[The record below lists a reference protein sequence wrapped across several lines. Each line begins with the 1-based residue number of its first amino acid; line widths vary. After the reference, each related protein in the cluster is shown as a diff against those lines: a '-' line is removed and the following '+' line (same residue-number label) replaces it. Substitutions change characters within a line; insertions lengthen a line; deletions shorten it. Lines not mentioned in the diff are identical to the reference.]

1 MSLLMYTLY
10 LCLLHYCLHHFIAIV
25 AFVFGSYATAFQW
38 DWKMGYGNFNVRL
51 PLVFLSIQCGIL
63 LYAGTKPR
71 PAEGGA
77 YGGSSDV
84 VAVGCACFNY
94 LDTIACPG
102 DGLPNL
108 QLDQYGL
115 IDMLCPYFFSL
126 QDSLKCLAY
135 TSHCAKIFC
144 LPGEW
149 APQFVSGF
157 YGLIDVLCPYSLSAQ
172 GILKCFAHT
181 SRTGALLPA
190 RGMGAPIPYVST
202 GLLMCLAHTPRSLGL
217 LRCFAHTP

>member
-1 MSLLMYTLY
+1 MYTLICSILSPNLLGMSLLMYTLY

-38 DWKMGYGNFNVRL
+38 DWKMGYENFNVRL
-51 PLVFLSIQCGIL
+51 PLVFLAIQCNI
-63 LYAGTKPR
+63 LYAGTRPR

-94 LDTIACPG
+94 LVTIACPG

-108 QLDQYGL
+108 QLDQYRL
-115 IDMLCPYFFSL
+115 IDMLCPYSFSL
-126 QDSLKCLAY
+126 QGPLRCLAH
-135 TSHCAKIFC
+135 TSRCAKIFC
-144 LPGEW
+144 LPEGW

-157 YGLIDVLCPYSLSAQ
+157 
-172 GILKCFAHT
+172 
-181 SRTGALLPA
+181 
-190 RGMGAPIPYVST
+190 
-202 GLLMCLAHTPRSLGL
+202 
-217 LRCFAHTP
+217 LRAY